1 MDLESRKY
9 NIIQELF
16 KVKEE
21 SVIYTLEQVLKKE
34 KIESINIPENL
45 KKILDKSLTQIDE
58 EKTHSTEEVMIRVK
72 DKFNLVL

>member
-1 MDLESRKY
+1 MNLESRKY

-34 KIESINIPENL
+34 KIESIDIPENL
-45 KKILDKSLTQIDE
+45 KKILDKNLTQIEE
-58 EKTHSTEEVMIRVK
+58 EKTHSTEEVMSRVK
-72 DKFNLVL
+72 DKFNLV

>member
-1 MDLESRKY
+1 MNLESRKY

-34 KIESINIPENL
+34 KIESIDISEEL
-45 KKILDKSLTQIDE
+45 KKILDISLTQIDE
-58 EKTHSTEEVMIRVK
+58 GKTHSTKEVMRRVK
-72 DKFNLVL
+72 DKFNLV

>member
-21 SVIYTLEQVLKKE
+21 SVIYTLEQVLKTE
-34 KIESINIPENL
+34 KIESIDIPENL
-45 KKILDKSLTQIDE
+45 KKILDKSLTQIE
-58 EKTHSTEEVMIRVK
+58 EGKTHSTEEVMSRVK
-72 DKFNLVL
+72 DKFNLV

>member
-34 KIESINIPENL
+34 KIESIDIPENL
-45 KKILDKSLTQIDE
+45 KKILDKGLTQIE
-58 EKTHSTEEVMIRVK
+58 EGKTHSTEEVMSRVK
-72 DKFNLVL
+72 DKFNLV

>member
-34 KIESINIPENL
+34 KIDSIDIPEDL
-45 KKILDKSLTQIDE
+45 KKILDKGLTQIDE
-58 EKTHSTEEVMIRVK
+58 GKTHSTEEVMSRVK
-72 DKFNLVL
+72 DKFNLV

>member
-45 KKILDKSLTQIDE
+45 KKILDKNLTQIEE
-58 EKTHSTEEVMIRVK
+58 EKTHSTEEVMSRVK
-72 DKFNLVL
+72 DKFNLV

>member
-34 KIESINIPENL
+34 KIDSIDIPEDL
-45 KKILDKSLTQIDE
+45 KKILDKGLTQIE
-58 EKTHSTEEVMIRVK
+58 EGKTHSTEEVMSRVK
-72 DKFNLVL
+72 DKFNLV

>member
-34 KIESINIPENL
+34 KIDSIDISEDL
-45 KKILDKSLTQIDE
+45 KKILDKGLTQIE
-58 EKTHSTEEVMIRVK
+58 ERKTHSTEEVMSRVK
-72 DKFNLVL
+72 DKFNLV

>member
-34 KIESINIPENL
+34 KIESIDIPENL
-45 KKILDKSLTQIDE
+45 KKILDKSLTQIE
-58 EKTHSTEEVMIRVK
+58 EGKTHSTEEVMSRVK
-72 DKFNLVL
+72 DKFNLV

>member
-34 KIESINIPENL
+34 KIDSIDIHEDL
-45 KKILDKSLTQIDE
+45 KKILDKGLTQIE
-58 EKTHSTEEVMIRVK
+58 EGKTHSTEEVMSRVK
-72 DKFNLVL
+72 DKFNFV

>member
-1 MDLESRKY
+1 MNLESRKY

-34 KIESINIPENL
+34 KIESIDIPENL
-45 KKILDKSLTQIDE
+45 KKILDKNLTQIEE
-58 EKTHSTEEVMIRVK
+58 EKTHSTEEVMSRVK
-72 DKFNLVL
+72 DKFNL